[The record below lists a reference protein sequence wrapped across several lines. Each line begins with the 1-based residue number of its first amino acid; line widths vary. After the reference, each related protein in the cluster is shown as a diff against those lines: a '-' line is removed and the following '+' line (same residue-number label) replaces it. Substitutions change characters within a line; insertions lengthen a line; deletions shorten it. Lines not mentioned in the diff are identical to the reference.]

1 MKKLL
6 FGLFALCSSLGC
18 QAESKHFVSVDEAE
32 FAKAMEVEGVQ
43 IVDART
49 AGEYASGHIVGAIN
63 IDINSEKFDSEV
75 AKLDRKRPVAV
86 YCRSGRRSKIAAERI
101 AELGF
106 KQITE
111 LDGGIL
117 SWSGKV
123 VK

>member
-18 QAESKHFVSVDEAE
+18 QAESKRFVSVDEAE

-43 IVDART
+43 IVNART

-63 IDINSEKFDSEV
+63 IDINSENFDSEV

>member
-6 FGLFALCSSLGC
+6 LGVLAICSALGC
-18 QAESKHFVSVDEAE
+18 QAESRRFVSVDEAE
-32 FAKAMEVEGVQ
+32 FAKAIESEGVQ

-49 AGEYASGHIVGAIN
+49 AGEFASGHIVGAIN
-63 IDINSEKFDSEV
+63 IDINSEKFDTEV
-75 AKLDRKRPVAV
+75 TKLDKKRPVAV